1 MSVPTADHPATL
13 ETTTTRW
20 HARSTSIS
28 DTVHQLSLIWS
39 GAARESQAAPPS
51 ATERADAHG
60 GVSPDEG
67 RDVRIRMRTSV
78 LTLVV
83 VAQRPEI
90 AERAMAIV
98 NALAS
103 RHPSRAIVLSPGD
116 PDGPTTF
123 DAHIYAACH
132 LSALSGAEVCTE
144 EILVKTGGEL
154 SQHLATVVAPLL
166 IHDLPVVLWWPGDPP
181 FASRHFKDL
190 AGASDG
196 LLVDSGSF
204 RDDGA
209 AGLRGMAAAAGEGH
223 SVHDIGWMRLSLW
236 RELLAGLFDHPL
248 LTRELGSARH
258 LRIDFARPGSA
269 VRISKAACFAGW
281 LAAALHWHV
290 AKPLRREPDSDRFTG
305 VFRHGRRLI
314 PIEFRPVQAGLGP
327 SMQTA
332 GSLVR
337 VELELTRGHVMT
349 RARVTRQADH
359 LLATADWN
367 GAQVTRRAGQL
378 EPFEEAPFLAESLDR
393 TAHDPVFE
401 MALEHAV
408 ELTGSM

>member
-28 DTVHQLSLIWS
+28 DTVQQLGRIWS
-39 GAARESQAAPPS
+39 GAARESQKAPAS

-60 GVSPDEG
+60 DESPDEG
-67 RDVRIRMRTSV
+67 RDVRVRMRTSV

-90 AERAMAIV
+90 AERAMSIV

-132 LSALSGAEVCTE
+132 LSSVSGAEVCTE

-154 SQHLATVVAPLL
+154 SQHLAVVVAPLL

-181 FASRHFKDL
+181 FASRHFRDL
-190 AGASDG
+190 AESSDG

-204 RDDGA
+204 REEGA
-209 AGLRGMAAAAGEGH
+209 AGLRGMAEVADAGH

-248 LTRELGSARH
+248 LVGELGNARH

-269 VRISKAACFAGW
+269 VRISKAACYAGW
-281 LAAALHWHV
+281 LAAALHWRV
-290 AKPLRREPDSDRFTG
+290 SKPLRRDPDSDHITG
-305 VFRHGRRLI
+305 EFRHGRRLI
-314 PIEFRPVQAGLGP
+314 PVEFRPVRAGLGP

-337 VELELTRGHVMT
+337 VELELARGRVVT

-367 GAQVTRRAGQL
+367 GAQVTRRAGRL

-393 TAHDPVFE
+393 TAHDPIFE
-401 MALEHAV
+401 MALGRAV
-408 ELTGSM
+408 ELTASL

>member
-1 MSVPTADHPATL
+1 VSVPTADHPATL

-28 DTVHQLSLIWS
+28 DTVQQLGRLWS
-39 GAARESQAAPPS
+39 AAAREAEKAPPS
-51 ATERADAHG
+51 ATERADDHG
-60 GVSPDEG
+60 GDPPDEG
-67 RDVRIRMRTSV
+67 RDVRVRMRTSV

-98 NALAS
+98 NALSS

-132 LSALSGAEVCTE
+132 LSSISGAEVCTE

-154 SQHLATVVAPLL
+154 SQHLAVVVAPLL

-181 FASRHFKDL
+181 FASRPFKDL
-190 AGASDG
+190 AASSDG

-209 AGLRGMAAAAGEGH
+209 AGLRGMAAAADEGH

-248 LTRELGSARH
+248 LTGELESARH
-258 LRIDFARPGSA
+258 LRVDFARPGTA

-281 LAAALHWHV
+281 LAAMLNWRID
-290 AKPLRREPDSDRFTG
+290 KPLRADPDSDRISG
-305 VFRHGRRLI
+305 AFRHGRKVI
-314 PIEFRPVQAGLGP
+314 PVEFRPVRAGLGP

-337 VELELTRGHVMT
+337 VELELARGRVVT

-367 GAQVTRRAGQL
+367 GAQVARRAGRL

-393 TAHDPVFE
+393 TAHDPIFE
-401 MALEHAV
+401 MALDRAV
-408 ELTGSM
+408 ELTASL

>member
-20 HARSTSIS
+20 HARSSSIS
-28 DTVHQLSLIWS
+28 DTVQQLGRIWS
-39 GAARESQAAPPS
+39 GAAREAAAAPPS
-51 ATERADAHG
+51 ATERADTHG
-60 GVSPDEG
+60 GESPDEG
-67 RDVRIRMRTSV
+67 RDVRVRMRTSV

-98 NALAS
+98 NALSS

-132 LSALSGAEVCTE
+132 LSSISGAEVCTE

-154 SQHLATVVAPLL
+154 SQHLAVVVAPLL

-181 FASRHFKDL
+181 FASRPFKDL
-190 AGASDG
+190 AEASDG

-204 RDDGA
+204 RDEGA
-209 AGLRGMAAAAGEGH
+209 AGLRGMAAAADEGH

-248 LTRELGSARH
+248 LIGELESARH
-258 LRIDFARPGSA
+258 LRVDFARPGTA

-281 LAAALHWHV
+281 LAAALGWRV
-290 AKPLRREPDSDRFTG
+290 EKPLHVDPESDRLIGAFK
-305 VFRHGRRLI
+305 HGRRLI
-314 PIEFRPVQAGLGP
+314 PVEFRPVRAGLGP

-337 VELELTRGHVMT
+337 VELELARGRVVT

-367 GAQVTRRAGQL
+367 GAQVTRRAGRL

-401 MALEHAV
+401 MALERAV